1 MKKLFMIFILG
12 FVFIGCQKTV
22 VNKNQDKTISGID
35 TKNTRNIESTY
46 VQVFKLAPPEENEE
60 KEISSVEVPKIN
72 ENN

>member
-1 MKKLFMIFILG
+1 MKKLFLIFILG
-12 FVFIGCQKTV
+12 FVFIACQKTV
-22 VNKNQDKTISGID
+22 VNKNQEKTISGID

-46 VQVFKLAPPEENEE
+46 VQVFKLAPPEENQE